1 MSDNSSSYA
10 PGKIDQYY
18 CECQY
23 CGHSWKTTMFKSLIA
38 PVMTCRVCND
48 KNIKITEIVDYY
60 SNEIEPKDAWVKKN

>member
-1 MSDNSSSYA
+1 MSDNRPSYNA
-10 PGKIDQYY
+10 GKINEYY

-23 CGHSWKTTMFKSLIA
+23 CGHSWKTFIFQSLKA

-60 SNEIEPKDAWVKKN
+60 SNQVESKDAWVKKN